1 MKKIYDGII
10 TALLVIMIML
20 IAVMFVPKIFKIS
33 PYVVVSESMEPTYS
47 KGDLIY
53 VKNDTS
59 DIKNGDVITFYTDK
73 DTIVTHRVTEI
84 NVSDHTYTTKGDA
97 NQTDD
102 PRPVSMG
109 NVIGRPVF
117 SVPKLGILA
126 DALSGRTGK
135 IMYAGIIII
144 LLLLLFSDHLF
155 LIYYYFRSKSHFW
168 YFYTIPFLSP
178 IIWTFS
184 RFLSFHPCMAEG
196 QLEYLRFHLHS
207 GCSQGMRSAF

>member
-109 NVIGRPVF
+109 NVIGRPVL

-126 DALSGRTGK
+126 DALSGRMGK

-144 LLLLLFSDHLF
+144 LLLLLFLGDMVFQKDKRLDGTE
-155 LIYYYFRSKSHFW
+155 K
-168 YFYTIPFLSP
+168 
-178 IIWTFS
+178 
-184 RFLSFHPCMAEG
+184 
-196 QLEYLRFHLHS
+196 
-207 GCSQGMRSAF
+207 